1 MLRFIVAAL
10 AMTALAM
17 AAQSDAPTSGN
28 SQGTSIASIHRAP
41 YVENHT
47 LVAMGFSTSS
57 TATTNTFACCKICTV
72 GKACGNTCISK
83 DDICHIGPGCA
94 CDG

>member
-1 MLRFIVAAL
+1 MKKAGAGQSGQATNASFDAL
-10 AMTALAM
+10 N
-17 AAQSDAPTSGN
+17 SGN
-28 SQGTSIASIHRAP
+28 SQATLIFSIHRAL

-47 LVAMGFSTSS
+47 LAALGFSTSS
-57 TATTNTFACCKICTV
+57 TATTNAFACCKICTA

-83 DDICHIGPGCA
+83 NDICHIGPGCA

>member
-1 MLRFIVAAL
+1 MLRILTVAL

-17 AAQSDAPTSGN
+17 AAQSDTPTSRD
-28 SQGTSIASIHRAP
+28 SQVTSIASIHRTP
-41 YVENHT
+41 YVDNHA
-47 LVAMGFSTSS
+47 LAALGLTSP
-57 TATTNTFACCKICTV
+57 TGTTKGIVCCKICTV

-83 DDICHIGPGCA
+83 NDICHVGPGCA

>member
-1 MLRFIVAAL
+1 MVRFISVVL
-10 AMTALAM
+10 AITALAM
-17 AAQSDAPTSGN
+17 AAQSDAPTSGD
-28 SQGTSIASIHRAP
+28 SQAASIASIHRAP

-47 LVAMGFSTSS
+47 LAALGFSTSP
-57 TATTNTFACCKICTV
+57 TGTTKELGCCKICTV

-83 DDICHIGPGCA
+83 YDICHVGPGCA

>member
-1 MLRFIVAAL
+1 MLRFIAAAL

-17 AAQSDAPTSGN
+17 AAQSDAP
-28 SQGTSIASIHRAP
+28 
-41 YVENHT
+41 
-47 LVAMGFSTSS
+47 S

-83 DDICHIGPGCA
+83 NDICHIGPGCA